1 MHVQIVNRQ
10 IVQPPQHLVGQHLG
24 GKGIQ
29 LREVVFGVSPVV
41 WLQQLGEEE
50 HAMGFG
56 RGEDGRFVP
65 AHLNLYLNYTP
76 L

>member
-1 MHVQIVNRQ
+1 M
-10 IVQPPQHLVGQHLG
+10 
-24 GKGIQ
+24 
-29 LREVVFGVSPVV
+29 FGVGPVV